1 MEEYMVQGSL
11 GLTRGSMLRIEDGRD
26 ILLYVWEGE
35 IWLTEERE
43 RRDRILK
50 AGDWHRL
57 ERKGAAIGYA
67 LERSVVTL
75 TSPESAQY
83 ARRILLVNA
92 GGAAPVELYSASRER
107 VHWLVQM
114 AARLRRRWAGLFAPY
129 SRPTTASL

>member
-1 MEEYMVQGSL
+1 MEEYLVQGSL

-26 ILLYVWEGE
+26 MLLYVWEGE
-35 IWLTEERE
+35 VWLTEEGE

-50 AGDWHRL
+50 AGQWHRL
-57 ERKGAAIGYA
+57 ERQGAAVGYA

-75 TSPESAQY
+75 TAPEPAQY

-92 GGAAPVELYSASRER
+92 GSAAPVELYNASQER
-107 VHWLVQM
+107 VHRLAQL

-129 SRPTTASL
+129 SRPTTAAL

>member
-1 MEEYMVQGSL
+1 MEEYIVQGSL

-26 ILLYVWEGE
+26 ILIYVWEGE

-50 AGDWHRL
+50 AGEWHRL
-57 ERKGAAIGYA
+57 ERQGAAIGYA
-67 LERSVVTL
+67 LERSAVTL
-75 TSPESAQY
+75 TAPEPAQY
-83 ARRILLVNA
+83 ARRILLIKA
-92 GGAAPVELYSASRER
+92 GDAAPVELYNAGRER
-107 VHWLVQM
+107 MHWFAQL